1 MLTPFHD
8 HQSLSAAG
16 FRRPELPLRPLIQP
30 MKTTFTFCRPAHGS
44 LRKGFTIVEVMAAA
58 IVMALAI
65 SSSLI
70 VLQHGMRAID
80 TARYTTLAGQ
90 ILQSQM
96 EKLRLLTWTQLT
108 HPTYGPVA
116 FPTFTPDLAAT
127 SVAQMNRFT
136 AGGVTGQCAQSIV
149 AAPAPFDT
157 SMKEIK
163 LTATWTGMDGRSH
176 SLSYITYYGK
186 NGLSDFF
193 YTSH

>member
-1 MLTPFHD
+1 MNN
-8 HQSLSAAG
+8 Q
-16 FRRPELPLRPLIQP
+16 
-30 MKTTFTFCRPAHGS
+30 KFCPAS
-44 LRKGFTIVEVMAAA
+44 RKGFTLVEVMAAA

-96 EKLRLLTWTQLT
+96 EKIRLLNWTQLT

-116 FPTFTPDLAAT
+116 FPTFTPDLAAAST
-127 SVAQMNRFT
+127 TQLNRFT
-136 AGGVTGQCAQSIV
+136 AGGVAGQCAQSIV
-149 AAPAPFDT
+149 AAPSPFNT
-157 SMKEIK
+157 KMMEIT

-176 SLSYITYYGK
+176 SLSYISTYGK
-186 NGLSDFF
+186 YGLSDFF